1 MPRAM
6 TVFAHPDDET
16 VALGARLGRLS
27 TAHLV
32 HVTDGA
38 PRNEQDSRSHG
49 FGSLEAYRNA
59 RSQELERALHLAGLD
74 RVRSECLDIPD
85 QQVSLCLLALTCRIF
100 RLLEKV
106 QPEVVFTHP
115 YEGGHPD
122 HDACAFAVHHAV
134 ALQRS
139 SLQPVPL
146 IVEAAFYHT
155 SPTGIATGEFL
166 EPPQDSGEQNQRE
179 PDSPGQSMR
188 HAVLILSPEE
198 RQRKQAMF
206 TCFTTQQETLRY
218 FQLEQEQF
226 RIAPAYDFRKPPHPG
241 QVFYDQFPWG
251 MTSQR
256 FCELAGQAEDGLQQR
271 AVVLC
276 P

>member
-1 MPRAM
+1 M

-16 VALGARLGRLS
+16 IALGARLGRFS

-32 HVTDGA
+32 HGTDGA
-38 PRNEQDSRSHG
+38 PQNEQDSRSHG

-59 RSQELERALHLAGLD
+59 RSKELEWALHLAGLD
-74 RVRSECLDIPD
+74 HVKGEYLGIPD
-85 QQVSLCLLALTCRIF
+85 QQASFCLLPLTCRIF
-100 RLLEKV
+100 RLLEKH

-134 ALQRS
+134 ALQGS

-146 IVEAAFYHT
+146 IVEAAFYHA
-155 SPTGIATGEFL
+155 SPTGIATGTFL
-166 EPPQDSGEQNQRE
+166 EPLQDFDEQSGREQDS
-179 PDSPGQSMR
+179 PKQST
-188 HAVLILSPEE
+188 HYAVLMLSPEE
-198 RQRKQAMF
+198 RQRKQAMLA
-206 TCFTTQQETLRY
+206 CFTTQQETLRY

-241 QVFYDQFPWG
+241 PVFYDQFPWG

-256 FCELAGQAEDGLQQR
+256 FCELAGQAEDALQQG
-271 AVVLC
+271 AATVC